1 MEITFIVDSNAGKL
15 ARWLRMMGYDT
26 LFFNDIEDGHL
37 VDMAMKEGRVV
48 VTRDTQIAKRR
59 VAANGSLRVILTRD
73 DDPKQQLLQ
82 VMKEL
87 NLDCQQTLFTR
98 CLECNRRLV
107 PRSKEEVKDLVPPYV
122 FRTQNQYMQCP
133 SCSRIFWQGTHWQR
147 MKKALEEIAANSAG
161 PAEPRRAT
169 IVD

>member
-59 VAANGSLRVILTRD
+59 VAANGSLRVILSRD
-73 DDPKQQLLQ
+73 DDPKQQLMQ
-82 VMKEL
+82 VLKEL
-87 NLDCQQTLFTR
+87 NLDCRQLQFTR
-98 CLECNRRLV
+98 CLECNQRLV

-122 FRTQNQYMQCP
+122 FRTQTQYMQCP
-133 SCSRIFWQGTHWQR
+133 SCSRVYWQGTHWQR
-147 MKKALEEIAANSAG
+147 MKRALEEITANSTG
-161 PAEPRRAT
+161 RAEHRGGTVAE
-169 IVD
+169 